1 MNPDRDSTML
11 KPTLLLATAL
21 FLVCAPAPDA
31 KVIAELSA
39 NFIVTNNHAA
49 RIAAEPELV
58 KVSLRR

>member
-1 MNPDRDSTML
+1 ML